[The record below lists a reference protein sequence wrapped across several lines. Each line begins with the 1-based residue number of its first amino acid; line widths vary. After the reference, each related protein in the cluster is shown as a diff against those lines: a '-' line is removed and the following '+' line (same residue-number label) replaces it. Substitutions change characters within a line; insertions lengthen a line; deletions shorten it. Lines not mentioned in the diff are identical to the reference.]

1 MDVDAM
7 THLNKIY
14 HITGSA
20 SQYLQA
26 VMILHQ
32 VSQSSSL
39 SEMDHYLLYAGI
51 EDLPDLNHWATRN
64 KVSIPTAHKYELKGQ
79 NGLDLS
85 RLQYEIAH
93 RLDEETEP
101 VALVAYGTSVVSYCA
116 APRYV

>member
-1 MDVDAM
+1 M

-39 SEMDHYLLYAGI
+39 SEMDHYLMHDPEKSLR
-51 EDLPDLNHWATRN
+51 LFMM
-64 KVSIPTAHKYELKGQ
+64 VSML
-79 NGLDLS
+79 
-85 RLQYEIAH
+85 
-93 RLDEETEP
+93 
-101 VALVAYGTSVVSYCA
+101 
-116 APRYV
+116 